1 MYAGI
6 KEQMV
11 KMNSDLNKLLCKIDG
26 EITFYRMVTRLP
38 DNDKRI
44 QDLIK
49 IQKDMHVLYDLNIV
63 NKGIIKE
70 LK

>member
-11 KMNSDLNKLLCKIDG
+11 KMNNELNNLLCLLDGKI
-26 EITFYRMVTRLP
+26 TYLRMTTDLSSI
-38 DNDKRI
+38 DKRLV
-44 QDLIK
+44 DLIK
-49 IQKDMHVLYDLNIV
+49 IQKDIHVLYDLNIV

>member
-1 MYAGI
+1 
-6 KEQMV
+6 
-11 KMNSDLNKLLCKIDG
+11 
-26 EITFYRMVTRLP
+26 VTRLP